1 MRISVYSLE
10 GASMSFGLI
19 QFEDWE
25 IGVVRRALSSMSVED
40 IKSLFRS
47 IGLRV
52 REISVAQGVRVRD
65 DWRADTLYISVFC
78 EDSQRYW
85 IEVLDEF
92 MDFLSNEDVLTT
104 VETMTRLIKAVNPK
118 IELRGRR
125 VLAITL

>member
-25 IGVVRRALSSMSVED
+25 IGVVRRALSSMSLED
-40 IKSLFRS
+40 LQNLFRS

-52 REISVAQGVRVRD
+52 REISVAHGVRARG
-65 DWRADTLYISVFC
+65 DWRADTLYISIFC

-104 VETMTRLIKAVNPK
+104 VETMTRLIKAVNPR
-118 IELRGRR
+118 IELKGRR
-125 VLAITL
+125 MLALSL